1 VNDYQALNYFDAI
14 IIHWMNP
21 LVGRSAFLDRVANSL
36 VWNPIPS
43 SLLLATFWAFWLRP
57 ADAATSRHTRERLV
71 ATLWAGIASVVI
83 ARTLALQLPFRG
95 RPRFDPTLHF
105 LIPAGAAGANTNT
118 FFIDWSSFPS
128 DTAVMFFTLAAGLYG
143 VSRSIGL
150 MAMLF
155 VAFIMC
161 FPRAYVGYHYPTDI
175 LAGIL
180 IGALCAYCFNLAGVR
195 RRLAVPVL
203 NWERLSPQS
212 FYPALFLL
220 TFQFATY
227 FVSLRGVALA
237 AYDYAKVHFARP

>member
-21 LVGRSAFLDRVANSL
+21 LVGRSAFLDRAVNSL
-36 VWNPIPS
+36 VWNALPS
-43 SLLLATFWAFWLRP
+43 SLLLATFWAYWLRP

-71 ATLWAGIASVVI
+71 ATLWAGIASIVI
-83 ARTLALQLPFRG
+83 ARFLALQLPFRV
-95 RPRFDPTLHF
+95 RPRFEPTLHF
-105 LIPAGAAGANTNT
+105 LIPAGATNPDA
-118 FFIDWSSFPS
+118 FINWSSFPS
-128 DTAVMFFTLAAGLYG
+128 DTAVMFFSLAAGLYG

-150 MAMLF
+150 VAMFF
-155 VAFIMC
+155 VAFVIC
-161 FPRAYVGYHYPTDI
+161 LPRAYIGYHYPTDI

-195 RRLAVPVL
+195 TRLAVPVL

-237 AYDYAKVHFARP
+237 AYKYAGVLLRRP

>member
-21 LVGRSAFLDRVANSL
+21 LVGRSAFLDKAANFL
-36 VWNPIPS
+36 VWNGLPS
-43 SLLLATFWAFWLRP
+43 SLLLATFWACWMRP
-57 ADAATSRHTRERLV
+57 ADAATSQHTRERLV

-83 ARTLALQLPFRG
+83 ARTLALQMPFRV

-105 LIPAGAAGANTNT
+105 LIPAGENNDA
-118 FFIDWSSFPS
+118 FIDWSSFPS

-150 MAMLF
+150 IAMLF
-155 VAFIMC
+155 VAFIIC
-161 FPRAYVGYHYPTDI
+161 LPRVYLGYHYPTDT

-180 IGALCAYCFNLAGVR
+180 IGGLCAYCFNLAGVR

-203 NWERLSPQS
+203 HWERLSPQS
-212 FYPALFLL
+212 FYPVLFLL

-227 FVSLRGVALA
+227 FVSLRALALA
-237 AYDYAKVHFARP
+237 AYHYVSVHFARP